1 MGVRGRPVAEQSKT
15 VDVALRLLEQLAEA
29 QGEATAASLARAL
42 GVSRTASARMLTT
55 LEAHGLARRT
65 EAGWGPGLGLLA
77 LAVGVEPLLRDLARR
92 ELEQLAGRFGETAVL
107 TVREG
112 DEAVAVDQVVGGAG
126 LVQIH
131 YRAGTRHPLTVGAS
145 GRALL
150 PERLEDGVAFST
162 GEIEPGVAG
171 VAAPIVD
178 GAGRPVASVGLIAP
192 EHRFPRRE
200 DAAAAVRAAAGR
212 IGADLARNRPGRE
225 ERTGRRARPDRPD
238 YPDRPATRGG
248 GHHAVLPAG
257 R

>member
-77 LAVGVEPLLRDLARR
+77 LAAGVEPLLRDLARR

-150 PERLEDGVAFST
+150 PDRLEDGVAFST

-178 GAGRPVASVGLIAP
+178 VAGRPVASVGLIAP

-200 DAAAAVRAAAGR
+200 DAAAAVGAAAGR

-238 YPDRPATRGG
+238 YPNRPATRGG